1 MSAPLLSVENLSI
14 ALKARG
20 ASVPLVRNVSFAIAP
35 GETLC
40 LVGES
45 GCGKSLTALS
55 IIGLLNR
62 NVMQVASGRIL
73 FDGRDLVTLGAEEMR
88 KLRGDRL
95 AMVFQEPMT
104 SLNPLLRIGEQIAEV
119 IVEHRGVSE
128 ADARQQVIGLLDLV
142 RIPDAR
148 RRASEFPH
156 QLSGGMRQRVM
167 IAMALA
173 LRPALLIADE
183 PTTALD
189 VTIQAQILTLI
200 DDLRREFGTSVLLI
214 THDLGVV
221 AEMADRVVVL
231 YAGSIVE
238 QAGVNDI
245 FDAAAHPYTRGLLG
259 AIGQLNSGTR
269 DRLAEIPGSVPS
281 PASLGTGCAFRQ
293 RCCVAMPVCQSELP
307 LLSGAGEHLAAC
319 WLGKAGAVRPA

>member
-1 MSAPLLSVENLSI
+1 M
-14 ALKARG
+14 ALGEFSRVNHLDMVN
-20 ASVPLVRNVSFAIAP
+20 VPYKEA
-35 GETLC
+35 
-40 LVGES
+40 
-45 GCGKSLTALS
+45 
-55 IIGLLNR
+55 
-62 NVMQVASGRIL
+62 
-73 FDGRDLVTLGAEEMR
+73 
-88 KLRGDRL
+88 
-95 AMVFQEPMT
+95 
-104 SLNPLLRIGEQIAEV
+104 LLRVGEQIAEV

-128 ADARQQVIGLLDLV
+128 ADARRQVIGLLDLV

-148 RRASEFPH
+148 RRAFEYPH

-189 VTIQAQILTLI
+189 VTIQAQVLTLI

-238 QAGVNDI
+238 QAAVNDI

-269 DRLAEIPGSVPS
+269 GRLAEIPGSVPS

-293 RCCVAMPVCQSELP
+293 RCCEAMPVCQSELP
-307 LLSGAGEHLAAC
+307 LLSGASEHLTAC
-319 WLGKAGAVRPA
+319 WLGRAGAERPA

>member
-1 MSAPLLSVENLSI
+1 MRAPLLAVENLSI
-14 ALKARG
+14 STRA
-20 ASVPLVRNVSFAIAP
+20 ASGPTRLVRDVSFSIGP

-55 IIGLLNR
+55 IIGLLDR
-62 NVMQVASGRIL
+62 SSLQVSAGRIL
-73 FDGRDLVTLGAEEMR
+73 FEGRDLLALSGEEMR
-88 KLRGDRL
+88 RLRGDRIS
-95 AMVFQEPMT
+95 MVFQEPMT
-104 SLNPLLRIGEQIAEV
+104 SLNPVQRIGRQIAEV

-128 ADARQQVIGLLDLV
+128 AEGLRQAQGLLDLV

-148 RRASEFPH
+148 RRAQEFPH

-189 VTIQAQILTLI
+189 VTIQAQVLTLI

-221 AEMADRVVVL
+221 AEMADSVVVL
-231 YAGSIVE
+231 YAGGVVE
-238 QAGVNDI
+238 QAPVDDL
-245 FDAAAHPYTRGLLG
+245 FAAPMHPYSCGLLE
-259 AIGQLNSGTR
+259 AIRHLNSGSR
-269 DRLAEIPGSVPS
+269 GRLAEIPGSVPNPKTLGVGCSFS
-281 PASLGTGCAFRQ
+281 P
-293 RCCVAMPVCQSELP
+293 RCGRAMPICRSDTPSLVQ
-307 LLSGAGEHLAAC
+307 AGTHHAAC
-319 WLGKAGAVRPA
+319 WLGRNTGSAA

>member
-1 MSAPLLSVENLSI
+1 MSAPLLSVEDLGVTLN
-14 ALKARG
+14 AG
-20 ASVPLVRNVSFAIAP
+20 AIPISLVRNVSFSIDP

-62 NVMQVASGRIL
+62 KVMQISSGRIL
-73 FDGRDLVTLGAEEMR
+73 FEGRDLVSLRAEEMR
-88 KLRGDRL
+88 RLRGDRV

-104 SLNPLLRIGEQIAEV
+104 SLNPLQRIGQQIAEV

-128 ADARQQVIGLLDLV
+128 AHGLRQALQLLDLV

-148 RRASEFPH
+148 RRAEEFPH

-189 VTIQAQILTLI
+189 VTIQAQVLTLI

-238 QAGVNDI
+238 QASVNDL
-245 FDAAAHPYTRGLLG
+245 FDSAAHPYTRGLLG
-259 AIGQLNSGTR
+259 AIRQLNSGSR
-269 DRLAEIPGSVPS
+269 DRLAEIPGNVPS
-281 PASLGTGCAFRQ
+281 PASLGTGCSFRQ
-293 RCCVAMPVCQSELP
+293 RCASAMPVCHSEMP
-307 LLSGAGEHLAAC
+307 PLSGAGPHQAAC
-319 WLGKAGAVRPA
+319 WLGRIEEEMTV

>member
-14 ALKARG
+14 SLNARG
-20 ASVPLVRNVSFAIAP
+20 TRVPLVRNVSFAIDP

-62 NVMQVASGRIL
+62 NVMQVTSGRIL
-73 FDGRDLVTLGAEEMR
+73 FEGRDLVTLGGDAMR
-88 KLRGDRL
+88 KLRGDRI

-119 IVEHRGVSE
+119 IVEHRGVSQS
-128 ADARQQVIGLLDLV
+128 DARRQAIGLLDLV

-148 RRASEFPH
+148 RRAAEFPH

-189 VTIQAQILTLI
+189 VTIQAQVLTLI
-200 DDLRREFGTSVLLI
+200 DDLRREFNTSVLLI

-238 QAGVNDI
+238 QAAVDDI
-245 FDAAAHPYTRGLLG
+245 FDAAAHPYTRGLLR

-269 DRLAEIPGSVPS
+269 DRLAEIPGSVPGS
-281 PASLGTGCAFRQ
+281 TALGIGCAFRQ
-293 RCCVAMPVCQSELP
+293 RCGVAMPICQSEMP
-307 LLSGAGEHLAAC
+307 LLSGSGAHRAAC
-319 WLGKAGAVRPA
+319 WLGETSTEALA